1 MTPDSTTYL
10 KTPPAEMR
18 PAGETAPPL
27 HETGR
32 QTADSEAARVE
43 RMQRELADKLR
54 SPKFQPLVD
63 VLLERT
69 GTLLQKMART
79 AIPFWISALAI
90 GAAILLLSLS
100 IALALG
106 EFGSEFGLE
115 RLPSE
120 FALVGLVIVGI
131 VILKMELDEVYSVC
145 GRHVIHHI
153 ESVEDLEN
161 LHSWFAWVSR
171 RWSLLLPAAVGGVL
185 TGSLAIGYAST
196 VRGEFLG
203 IGPAVLDIAVNILAL
218 IGIYYIFCFV
228 NLAHRLGGYRFRMF
242 TLDPHKSEVIHYLSA
257 MLFSYMRSI
266 ALFMGAVT
274 LVLGLVA
281 VIDTSVIGVLLVV
294 GWGPIVVAFFLS
306 ESTLARIIGNVKWGI
321 LEEVQHELER
331 LRRQRGLTD
340 EAYLHE
346 AERLLAFHDRIWATP
361 NHALDMTAVLSFV
374 NTLLLPLISF
384 AVTQLPMLLPW
395 AAQ

>member
-1 MTPDSTTYL
+1 
-10 KTPPAEMR
+10 
-18 PAGETAPPL
+18 
-27 HETGR
+27 
-32 QTADSEAARVE
+32 
-43 RMQRELADKLR
+43 
-54 SPKFQPLVD
+54 
-63 VLLERT
+63 
-69 GTLLQKMART
+69 
-79 AIPFWISALAI
+79 
-90 GAAILLLSLS
+90 
-100 IALALG
+100 
-106 EFGSEFGLE
+106 
-115 RLPSE
+115 
-120 FALVGLVIVGI
+120 
-131 VILKMELDEVYSVC
+131 
-145 GRHVIHHI
+145 
-153 ESVEDLEN
+153 
-161 LHSWFAWVSR
+161 
-171 RWSLLLPAAVGGVL
+171 
-185 TGSLAIGYAST
+185 
-196 VRGEFLG
+196 
-203 IGPAVLDIAVNILAL
+203 
-218 IGIYYIFCFV
+218 
-228 NLAHRLGGYRFRMF
+228 
-242 TLDPHKSEVIHYLSA
+242 VIHYLSA